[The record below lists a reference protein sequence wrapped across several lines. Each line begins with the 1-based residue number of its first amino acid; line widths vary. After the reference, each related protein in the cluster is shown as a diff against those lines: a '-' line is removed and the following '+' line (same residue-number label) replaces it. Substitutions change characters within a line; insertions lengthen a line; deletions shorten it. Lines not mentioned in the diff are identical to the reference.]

1 VHPDRVEIGLMTLLG
16 LTAVVWVALEVRY
29 KPLPPKARTALMW
42 IGFIEIA
49 VATFWQT
56 QHGTYAW

>member
-1 VHPDRVEIGLMTLLG
+1 MHPDGIEIGLMSLVG
-16 LTAVVWVALEVRY
+16 LTGVVWVALEVRY

-42 IGFIEIA
+42 ISFIEIA
-49 VATFWQT
+49 VATFRQA

>member
-1 VHPDRVEIGLMTLLG
+1 MSLVG
-16 LTAVVWVALEVRY
+16 LTGVVWVALEVRY

-42 IGFIEIA
+42 ISFIEIA
-49 VATFWQT
+49 VATFRQA